1 MNMRFTNLLLNDRM
15 LIVDLLSVV
24 VVDEV
29 MALVFG
35 EMSHSML
42 KQDIP
47 SVFDNLTPMNTIVY
61 HYNSLS

>member
-1 MNMRFTNLLLNDRM
+1 MNMRFTNLFLNDRI

-29 MALVFG
+29 MALVSG

>member
-61 HYNSLS
+61 HYNSLN